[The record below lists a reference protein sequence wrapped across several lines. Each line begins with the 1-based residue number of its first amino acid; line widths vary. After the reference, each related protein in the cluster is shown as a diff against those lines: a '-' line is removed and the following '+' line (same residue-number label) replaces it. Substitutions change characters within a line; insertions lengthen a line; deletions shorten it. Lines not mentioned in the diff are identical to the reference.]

1 MNCARATV
9 SWLIVT
15 DPDSADSPAAGSPGA
30 GSPGAGSLA
39 AGSVAP
45 PGPVTGDLLELEIG
59 PVAHGGWCVARY
71 DGRVVFVRHTLP
83 GERVMARVTDVTKSF
98 LRADAVEIRRP
109 SPDRVPAPCPFAG
122 PGRCGGCD
130 WQHAAPAA
138 QRRLKAAV
146 IEEQL
151 ERLAGIERSV
161 VVEEIAMPDAAVL
174 TPPGLGWRTR
184 VQFAVRG
191 DGAVGLRRHRSH
203 DIEPI
208 DACLI
213 AHPEV
218 EQLGIERKRW
228 PGAAGVEA
236 IVSAATGDRVV
247 VLSERRGRRSVA
259 RGGHGG
265 RGGGRGRPA
274 AMPRLDVPVRLVRGR
289 PEPGRSLPYVRES
302 VADRLWQVSGDGFWQ
317 VHPGAAQLL
326 ADAVLAALRPR
337 PGDIAVDLYCGAGLF
352 AGVLGERI
360 GPDGL
365 VVGIES
371 DAQAVHDA
379 RFNLRDLAHVSIEH
393 GKVEDVLDAIEFG
406 VAGGGKVDRADL
418 VVLDPPRTGAG
429 RTVVDR
435 IAGLAGRRIAYVS
448 CDPATLARDLA
459 YFGERGWTLDEL
471 RAFDAFPMT
480 HHVEI
485 LATLVRS

>member
-1 MNCARATV
+1 M
-9 SWLIVT
+9 
-15 DPDSADSPAAGSPGA
+15 
-30 GSPGAGSLA
+30 
-39 AGSVAP
+39 
-45 PGPVTGDLLELEIG
+45 
-59 PVAHGGWCVARY
+59 AHGGWCVARH

-83 GERVMARVTDVTKSF
+83 GERVRARVTDETKSF
-98 LRADAVEIRRP
+98 LRADAVEIIEA
-109 SPDRVPAPCPFAG
+109 SPDRVAAPCPFAG

-130 WQHAAPAA
+130 WQHATLSA

-151 ERLAGIERSV
+151 SRLAGIERSV
-161 VVEEIAMPDAAVL
+161 VVEEIPMPDAAVL

-218 EQLGIERKRW
+218 ERLGVERRRW
-228 PGAAGVEA
+228 PGVTGVEVV
-236 IVSAATGDRVV
+236 ISAATGDRVV
-247 VLSERRGRRSVA
+247 MLSERRAGRAAGGAGGDR
-259 RGGHGG
+259 RGRAGRGG
-265 RGGGRGRPA
+265 RGGRGRGAAQPA
-274 AMPRLDVPVRLVRGR
+274 RIPRLEVPVRLVRGR
-289 PEPGRSLPYVRES
+289 PEPGRALPYVRES
-302 VADRLWQVSGDGFWQ
+302 VAGRLWQVSGSGFWQ

-326 ADAVLAALRPR
+326 ADAVLEALRPG
-337 PGDIAVDLYCGAGLF
+337 PGDVAVDLYCGVGLF

-360 GPDGL
+360 GPGGL

-379 RFNLRDLAHVSIEH
+379 RFNLRDLPHVSVEH
-393 GKVEDVLDAIEFG
+393 GKVEDLLDAVESGAEASAEAGVESG
-406 VAGGGKVDRADL
+406 VAGAGHGRRGAAGDGGGMVDHADL

-435 IAGLAGRRIAYVS
+435 VAKLAGRRIAYVS

-459 YFGERGWTLDEL
+459 YFGERGWTLDAL

-485 LATLVRS
+485 LATLVRG